1 MLIIKG
7 DSLSTMDRATLII
20 AASESDSN
28 LYYATRFIAPDPFIF
43 LEIKGERLMLMSDLE
58 IDRARSQASVDRVL
72 SVSEIERRVRAQG
85 GADPGTVEVV
95 HAVLHERGVRRL
107 LVP

>member
-1 MLIIKG
+1 MA
-7 DSLSTMDRATLII
+7 SSTPQSQRATVFI
-20 AASESDSN
+20 AASETDAN

-85 GADPGTVEVV
+85 GADPGTGEGVHGVV
-95 HAVLHERGVRRL
+95 HEGGGGGR
-107 LVP
+107 

>member
-7 DSLSTMDRATLII
+7 DSLTTVDRATLMI

-43 LEIKGERLMLMSDLE
+43 LEVKGERMVMSDLE
-58 IDRARSQASVDRVL
+58 IDRARSQAAVDRVL
-72 SVSEIERRVRAQG
+72 SYSEIEAQARAQG
-85 GADPGTVEVV
+85 VPAPGTVEIL
-95 HAVLHERGVRRL
+95 HAVLQV
-107 LVP
+107 